1 MWLVIAIKASSTF
14 GPQRPANQSFGTGSS
29 LHLMRVI
36 VFFWPGRMLASS
48 IALTASPISGDVMPA
63 GATPNG
69 RVVTAG
75 GLAAAL
81 MASVFVTGAETGW
94 ATAGAADSAS
104 MQQSQPM
111 LEKGTQLIS

>member
-1 MWLVIAIKASSTF
+1 
-14 GPQRPANQSFGTGSS
+14 
-29 LHLMRVI
+29 
-36 VFFWPGRMLASS
+36 
-48 IALTASPISGDVMPA
+48 MPA

-81 MASVFVTGAETGW
+81 MASVFVAGAETGC
-94 ATAGAADSAS
+94 ATAVAADTAS

-111 LEKGTQLIS
+111 